1 VACLGP
7 TGRILAMLAL
17 LLAAACAPWQPGQKD
32 SRAGTSQ
39 PHREP
44 PAAPR
49 RASEPAPPWYTVKRG
64 DSLYSIAF
72 RYSLDWRN
80 LARWNGVDAPYTIR
94 PGQELRTSA
103 PPRVAS
109 NGQSAQK
116 SPASSGRRPTEPD
129 RASSGSSKAGTRPA
143 ATAKT
148 PPAASQQKAPTA
160 ASQPKTRPAPNAAV
174 SSASGKT
181 RTVGGVVWQWPV
193 DAGVKKPFDP
203 ASTRKGLGLAGREG
217 QDVVAAASGTVVY
230 SGSNMRGYGAM
241 VIIKHT
247 SSLFS
252 AYAHNR
258 RLVVNEGSEVKRGQK
273 IAELGLDDRRQELLH
288 FEIRR
293 DGKPVNPLDYLP
305 QK

>member
-1 VACLGP
+1 MVACLRFS
-7 TGRILAMLAL
+7 GRTVAMLAF
-17 LLAAACAPWQPGQKD
+17 LLAVACAPWQPATKD
-32 SRAGTSQ
+32 QRSGASQ
-39 PHREP
+39 PQP
-44 PAAPR
+44 SQPAVPR
-49 RASEPAPPWYTVKRG
+49 RASEPAPPWYTVRRG

-80 LARWNGVDAPYTIR
+80 VARWNGIDAPYTIR

-103 PPRVAS
+103 PPRPPAAS
-109 NGQSAQK
+109 DRQVVQK
-116 SPASSGRRPTEPD
+116 TPDSSGRGPAEPD
-129 RASSGSSKAGTRPA
+129 RASSSSSKAGTKPA

-148 PPAASQQKAPTA
+148 PPAD
-160 ASQPKTRPAPNAAV
+160 SQPKPQPAPNTAV

-193 DAGVKKPFDP
+193 DAGVKKAFDP
-203 ASTRKGLGLAGREG
+203 ASTRKGLGLAGKEG
-217 QDVVAAASGTVVY
+217 QDVVASASGTVVY

-258 RLVVNEGSEVKRGQK
+258 KLVVDEGSEVKRGQK
-273 IAELGLDDRRQELLH
+273 IAELGLDDRREEMLH

>member
-1 VACLGP
+1 
-7 TGRILAMLAL
+7 MLAL
-17 LLAAACAPWQPGQKD
+17 LLAVACAPWQPGQKD
-32 SRAGTSQ
+32 SRDGASRPDTGQS
-39 PHREP
+39 
-44 PAAPR
+44 AVPR
-49 RASEPAPPWYTVKRG
+49 RASEPAPPWYTVRRG

-103 PPRVAS
+103 PPTAAS
-109 NGQSAQK
+109 DRQSVQK
-116 SPASSGRRPTEPD
+116 SPASSGRRPAELD
-129 RASSGSSKAGTRPA
+129 RTSSSSSKTGARPA

-148 PPAASQQKAPTA
+148 PPAASQSKTPPA
-160 ASQPKTRPAPNAAV
+160 ASQPKTQPAPNTAV

-203 ASTRKGLGLAGREG
+203 ASTRKGLGLAGKEG
-217 QDVVAAASGTVVY
+217 QDVAAAASGTVVY

-258 RLVVNEGSEVKRGQK
+258 KLVVDEGSEVKRGQK
-273 IAELGLDDRRQELLH
+273 IAELGLDDRREELLH